1 MAYLYLL
8 LASIFWG
15 GSFAA
20 TRYALSHEGIGVFAL
35 LAVRYVLAAAILL
48 AVIVIRTWTRRGR
61 VASGSAGKATRR
73 GRAWEG
79 VRREDR
85 LRFLGVSLI
94 YPATYMI
101 FETWG
106 LDLSTAVVG
115 VIVIASIPAL
125 TIALARFT
133 LGERLSAVGWVG
145 VALSMAGVIAVSVLA
160 PESTPADALRVAE
173 DGGRPVLGALLLS
186 VAAVLGAVYVVSAR
200 KLMLTYR
207 PITLTLV
214 QDVFG
219 ALFFLPLAAVETARE
234 GLPSP
239 GPMGILALVY
249 LAVFA
254 AVIAFL
260 CFNHAIKDLGASRS
274 SLYLNLIPVFGVVGA
289 WLILDERLSPW
300 QAVGGVLVIG
310 GVLLASWKGR
320 PKAVAPCA

>member
-1 MAYLYLL
+1 MAYLYLV

-20 TRYALSHEGIGVFAL
+20 TRYALSHEGIGVLTL

-48 AVIVIRTWTRRGR
+48 AVVLVRRWVRRGP
-61 VASGSAGKATRR
+61 G
-73 GRAWEG
+73 AWEG
-79 VRREDR
+79 IRREDR

-106 LDLSTAVVG
+106 LDLSSAVIG

-133 LGERLSAVGWVG
+133 LGERLSAAGWVG
-145 VALSMAGVIAVSVLA
+145 VALSMAGVVAVSVLA
-160 PESTPADALRVAE
+160 PESAPADALREAE
-173 DGGRPVLGALLLS
+173 GGARPVLGALLLA

-234 GLPSP
+234 GLPTP
-239 GPMGILALVY
+239 GPAGILALAY

-254 AVIAFL
+254 AVVAFL
-260 CFNHAIKDLGASRS
+260 CFNRAIKELGASRS

-289 WLILDERLSPW
+289 WLVLGERLSPL
-300 QAVGGVLVIG
+300 QAAGGALVIG
-310 GVLLASWKGR
+310 GVLLASWRGR